1 MPRQLRSLPV
11 IVLGIWAIVLVGL
24 VGFQAL
30 TAYRNEAPNTAPN
43 AASGAARG
51 EKPGRSPEVEVTLS
65 GLLGSQ
71 TSTGGETQYTLTVG
85 GNVLTLDAGPAW
97 FYKDKHPLAPFVGK
111 NVTVIG
117 EQAQGGTTVDVRS
130 VDGTTIRAAGKPPWA
145 GGWKRVGEDHPG
157 WSQEKWDKYQAKLTE
172 RQAKS
177 GTECWPPG
185 HCKTRADKQAGP
197 KQSEPNENEPESS
210 PEPSGG

>member
-30 TAYRNEAPNTAPN
+30 TAYRNAAPNTAANGPS
-43 AASGAARG
+43 AAARG
-51 EKPGRSPEVEVTLS
+51 EKPGRSPEAEVTLS

-71 TSTGGETQYTLTVG
+71 TTAGGETQYTLTVG

-111 NVTVIG
+111 TVTVVG
-117 EQAQGGTTVDVRS
+117 EQAQGGTAVDVRS
-130 VDGTTIRAAGKPPWA
+130 VDGTTIRTAGKPPWA
-145 GGWKRVGEDHPG
+145 GGWKRVGQDHPG
-157 WSQEKWDKYQAKLTE
+157 WSQEKWDKYQAKV
-172 RQAKS
+172 KDKK
-177 GTECWPPG
+177 GKFGVDCWPPG
-185 HCKTRADKQAGP
+185 WCKDATGKPAT
-197 KQSEPNENEPESS
+197 PNATGT
-210 PEPSGG
+210 PSGG